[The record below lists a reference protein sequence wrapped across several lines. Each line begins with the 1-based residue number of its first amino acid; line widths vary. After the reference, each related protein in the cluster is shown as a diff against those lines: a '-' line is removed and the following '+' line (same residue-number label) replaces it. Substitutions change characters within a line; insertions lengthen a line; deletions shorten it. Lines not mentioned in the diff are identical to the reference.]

1 MKTFVTVPLL
11 FFSTFGFSQRAVDVK
26 YDQDAQGNYVFSY
39 NNKAYCN
46 YILQLNFSVLQNAKS
61 DHPLPFITE
70 VRPGGGKL
78 LKLAKEKTADA
89 IQLKYGY
96 SSFKGCLNPTIDTG
110 FVYLLPIG
118 PGKETQAYE
127 IRNTATKT
135 PDGRQLKNWYA
146 IRMRM
151 KPGDT
156 LYAARRGVVTDVNVS
171 SGQNDAGVSGPD
183 ADNYIEIVHKD
194 CSFGEYGIVKKD
206 GSFVKPGQ
214 VVEAGQPIGLVG
226 GDKFGRG
233 SEGRLSVTYNQ
244 FQDDGQNS
252 TGAGNGS
259 GAGTGSG
266 GGAGSGGGTV
276 YSVYVPLQFWTKY
289 NGKGMLKHGAT
300 YVCEHPSNLLT
311 REVGK
316 PAPAKKKPTVKVH

>member
-1 MKTFVTVPLL
+1 MKTIVTFALL
-11 FFSTFGFSQRAVDVK
+11 FISASVFSQRAVDVK
-26 YDQDAQGNYVFSY
+26 YEQDAQGNYIFSY

-61 DHPLPFITE
+61 DHPLPFVTE
-70 VRPGGGKL
+70 VRPGAGKL
-78 LKLAKEKTADA
+78 LRLSKEKAADA
-89 IQLKYGY
+89 IQLKYGFT
-96 SSFKGCLNPTIDTG
+96 SFKGCLNPMIDTG
-110 FVYLLPIG
+110 FVYVLPIA

-127 IRNTATKT
+127 IRNTSAKT
-135 PDGRQLKNWYA
+135 PDGRLLKNWYA
-146 IRMRM
+146 IRLRM

-156 LYAARRGVVTDVNVS
+156 LYAARRGVVTDMNVS

-194 CSFGEYGIVKKD
+194 CSFAEYGILKKD

-233 SEGRLSVTYNQ
+233 SEARLSVTYNQ
-244 FQDDGQNS
+244 LQDDSQ
-252 TGAGNGS
+252 
-259 GAGTGSG
+259 SG
-266 GGAGSGGGTV
+266 GGSGNGGGGGTI
-276 YSVYVPLQFWTKY
+276 YSVYLPLEFWTKY

-300 YVCEHPSNLLT
+300 YISEHPANLLT
-311 REVGK
+311 REVSK
-316 PAPAKKKPTVKVH
+316 PAILPKKKTPVKGH